1 MIKVSPSILAGDFA
15 KLGEEVKMLENA
27 GADMIHMDVM
37 DGSFVPPITFG
48 AQMVKTLRMHTKLP
62 LDVHLMIENPQNHI
76 KDFADAGAD
85 IITYHAE
92 TINDNRA
99 LISMIKE
106 LGVKVG
112 VSIKPNTKLEEI
124 IDIVDLCDMVLIMTV
139 EPGYGGQE
147 LIPET
152 IEKVRLLRAHAPQ
165 LDIQVDVGINDDTI
179 AIALEAGANVIVAGS
194 YIFKADDK
202 KTQIEKLRG

>member
-15 KLGEEVKMLENA
+15 KLGEEVKMLENS

-48 AQMVKTLRMHTKLP
+48 AQMVKTLREHTKLP

-92 TINDNRA
+92 TIADNRA
-99 LISMIKE
+99 VISMIKE

-112 VSIKPNTKLEEI
+112 VSIKPNTKLDEI
-124 IDIVDLCDMVLIMTV
+124 MDIVDLCDMVLIMTV

-147 LIPET
+147 LISET
-152 IEKVRLLRAHAPQ
+152 IEKVRLLRAHALH
-165 LDIQVDVGINDDTI
+165 LDIQVDGGINDDTI

-194 YIFKADDK
+194 YIFGADDK
-202 KTQIEKLRG
+202 KAQIEKLRG